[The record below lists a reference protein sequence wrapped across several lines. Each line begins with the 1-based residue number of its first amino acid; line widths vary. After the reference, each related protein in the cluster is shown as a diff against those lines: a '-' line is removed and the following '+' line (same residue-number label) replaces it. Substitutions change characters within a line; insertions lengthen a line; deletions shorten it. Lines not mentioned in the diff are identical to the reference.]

1 MADGTEDGESDGKEK
16 EEKINQE
23 RADKSSSRAVS
34 TPKVK
39 PDLTPSP
46 AAASQL
52 LLKIAEQSDPRLF
65 SALHR
70 AFFEAGLVQR

>member
-1 MADGTEDGESDGKEK
+1 VADGTEDGKSDSKEK
-16 EEKINQE
+16 EEEINQE
-23 RADKSSSRAVS
+23 RGDKSSSRAVS

-52 LLKIAEQSDPRLF
+52 LLEIAEQSDPRLF
-65 SALHR
+65 SALHK
-70 AFFEAGLVQR
+70 AFVEVGLVQR